1 MVSFFEPRASQK
13 AFVNFSAAA
22 LIGLGAAVLT
32 GISGCATAL
41 SVEEEAPSRAQPTTA
56 PPTQAPAP
64 RMAQPPAPAQPEKL
78 PRPTIKEMTLEEQ
91 PFRVTELAVLEE
103 RGQTVL
109 KVKFSAPV
117 TQYRHF
123 SLTQPSRIVLDIF
136 GDAKR
141 QARVETFRA
150 ETHWLSTLRLSS
162 GEGYLR
168 VVLEIAAGSVPAYMI
183 EPEDGGL
190 KAIIGPA
197 NPQLTAKKELQ
208 LVKGGKRV
216 DVSVAEAK
224 PTAPA
229 AEAKAAEAKQEPAAK
244 GAAEEEKKYTGQRI
258 SLDFK
263 DADIKNVFRLLA
275 EVSGDNIIVTDD
287 VVRKVTIRLVDV
299 PWDQALDLL
308 MRTNGLD
315 KEKVGNVVRI
325 STEARLKTESDQR
338 ASRKKAKEGE
348 EDLQTTYLSVNYA
361 KVKDLVDKVKPVLSK
376 RPEASIVADERSNTL
391 IVRDIKKGIED
402 ANAIVSR
409 LDIRT
414 AQVQIESN
422 LIETTPTFA
431 RSLGMEFNF
440 DRSALIRSSFPAG
453 SPAGSTPFFSVLQ
466 DKLGALQN
474 LQFRLSAAEKDG
486 NIRIISR
493 PSVVTLN
500 NVASTIQSLRILR
513 ITLPSGTSSTA
524 VGTGASAGTTVA
536 TERVNVGITLT
547 VTPQVS
553 ADGFILMN
561 ITVKS
566 SSIAESA
573 TVSGSSAVLPFD
585 ELSRE
590 AIANV
595 LVRDGET
602 VVIGGIMK
610 DTAST
615 SESGIPFLKDIP
627 LFGWL
632 FKNARWQKDFE
643 ELMVFITPRIVSGGS
658 ENLPTAEQ
666 LWRQQ
671 YKATEGG

>member
-1 MVSFFEPRASQK
+1 M
-13 AFVNFSAAA
+13 NFSAAA
-22 LIGLGAAVLT
+22 LIGLGATVLT

-56 PPTQAPAP
+56 PPAEAPAP

-78 PRPTIKEMTLEEQ
+78 PRPTIKETTLEEQ

-109 KVKFSAPV
+109 RVKFSAPV

-168 VVLEIAAGSVPAYMI
+168 VVLEIAAASVPAYMI

-197 NPQLTAKKELQ
+197 NPQLTAKKDLQ
-208 LVKGGKRV
+208 LVRGGKRV

-224 PTAPA
+224 PSVP
-229 AEAKAAEAKQEPAAK
+229 EAKAKAPEARPEAAAK
-244 GAAEEEKKYTGQRI
+244 VAEEEKKYTGQRI

-287 VVRKVTIRLVDV
+287 VVRKVTVRLVDV

-348 EDLQTTYLSVNYA
+348 EDLETAYLSVNYA
-361 KVKDLVDKVKPVLSK
+361 KVKDLLDKIKPALTG
-376 RPEASIVADERSNTL
+376 RGTLAADERSNTI
-391 IVRDIKKGIED
+391 IVRDIRKGIEE
-402 ANAIVSR
+402 ANAVVSR

-431 RSLGMEFNF
+431 RALGMEFNF

-474 LQFRLSAAEKDG
+474 LQFKLSAAEKDG

-513 ITLPSGTSSTA
+513 ITLPTGTSSTA

-610 DTAST
+610 DTGST

-658 ENLPTAEQ
+658 ENLPSAEQ

-671 YKATEGG
+671 LRTTEGG

>member
-22 LIGLGAAVLT
+22 LIGLGATVLT

-56 PPTQAPAP
+56 PPAEAPAP

-78 PRPTIKEMTLEEQ
+78 PRPTIKETTLEEQ

-109 KVKFSAPV
+109 RVKFSAPV

-168 VVLEIAAGSVPAYMI
+168 VVLEIAAASVPAYMI

-197 NPQLTAKKELQ
+197 NPQLTAKKDLQ
-208 LVKGGKRV
+208 LVRGGKRV

-224 PTAPA
+224 PSVP
-229 AEAKAAEAKQEPAAK
+229 EAKAKAPEARPEAAAK
-244 GAAEEEKKYTGQRI
+244 VAEEEKKYTGQRI

-287 VVRKVTIRLVDV
+287 VVRKVTVRLVDV

-348 EDLQTTYLSVNYA
+348 EDLETAYLSVNYA
-361 KVKDLVDKVKPVLSK
+361 KVKDLLDKIKPALTG
-376 RPEASIVADERSNTL
+376 RGTLAADERSNTI
-391 IVRDIKKGIED
+391 IVRDIRKGIEE
-402 ANAIVSR
+402 ANAVVSR

-431 RSLGMEFNF
+431 RALGMEFNF

-474 LQFRLSAAEKDG
+474 LQFKLSAAEKDG

-513 ITLPSGTSSTA
+513 ITLPTGTSSTA

-610 DTAST
+610 DTGST

-658 ENLPTAEQ
+658 ENLPSAEQ

-671 YKATEGG
+671 LRTTEGG

>member
-22 LIGLGAAVLT
+22 LIGLGATVLT

-56 PPTQAPAP
+56 PPAEAPAP

-78 PRPTIKEMTLEEQ
+78 PRPTIKETTLEEQ

-109 KVKFSAPV
+109 RVKFSAPV

-168 VVLEIAAGSVPAYMI
+168 VVLEIAAASVPAYMI

-197 NPQLTAKKELQ
+197 NPQLTAKKDLQ
-208 LVKGGKRV
+208 LVRGGKRV

-224 PTAPA
+224 PSVP
-229 AEAKAAEAKQEPAAK
+229 EAKAKAPEARPEAAAK
-244 GAAEEEKKYTGQRI
+244 VAEEEKKYTGQRI

-287 VVRKVTIRLVDV
+287 VVRKVTVRLVDV

-348 EDLQTTYLSVNYA
+348 EDLETAYLSVNYA
-361 KVKDLVDKVKPVLSK
+361 KVKDLLDKIKPALTG
-376 RPEASIVADERSNTL
+376 RGTLAADERSNTI
-391 IVRDIKKGIED
+391 IVRDIRKGIEE
-402 ANAIVSR
+402 ANAVVSR

-431 RSLGMEFNF
+431 RALGMEFNF

-474 LQFRLSAAEKDG
+474 LQFKLSAAEKDG

-513 ITLPSGTSSTA
+513 ITLPTGTSSTA

-610 DTAST
+610 DTGST